1 LVKFGRAYEGR
12 VVTAMAQMTLAD
24 GTELCYYE
32 AGEGGDQVLL
42 VHGWCCDASDWSW
55 SVGRLA
61 ATRRVIAVSLRG
73 HGTSSATGED
83 FSTERFALDLA
94 ELLGERP
101 AVVIGHSLGGLIG
114 AELAILRPAL
124 VRALVAV
131 DPAYGLSSNA
141 IPVAELA
148 AAFGAESCFPVLTAL
163 FRDMEG
169 PDTSESLRVLHQINA
184 NSTPQRVVAATIA
197 AMIGDDGWVGPT
209 AERLSRRK
217 CPVLSIFRDQ
227 AHADWDRRTFANEY
241 STTATWRGTGHW
253 LHQEDPDRFHAL
265 IDPWIAALP

>member
-1 LVKFGRAYEGR
+1 
-12 VVTAMAQMTLAD
+12 MAQMILAD

-32 AGEGGDQVLL
+32 AGEGSGRVLL

-55 SVGRLA
+55 SIGHLA
-61 ATRRVIAVSLRG
+61 ATRRVIAVNLRG
-73 HGTSSATGED
+73 HGSSSATGQD
-83 FSTERFALDLA
+83 FSAERFALDLA

-114 AELAILRPAL
+114 AELAVLRPAL

-141 IPVAELA
+141 TPVAELA
-148 AAFGAESCFPVLTAL
+148 AAFGTEACFAVLTGL
-163 FRDMEG
+163 FSAMEG
-169 PDTSESLRVLHQINA
+169 PDTPESLRALHRINA
-184 NSTPQRVVAATIA
+184 NSTPQRVVASSIA
-197 AMIGDDGWVGPT
+197 ASIGEDGWYGPT
-209 AERLSRRK
+209 AERLAQRK
-217 CPVLSIFRDQ
+217 CPVLSVFRDQ
-227 AHADWDRRTFANEY
+227 AHADWDRQTFAHEY
-241 STTATWRGTGHW
+241 STTATWPGTGHW